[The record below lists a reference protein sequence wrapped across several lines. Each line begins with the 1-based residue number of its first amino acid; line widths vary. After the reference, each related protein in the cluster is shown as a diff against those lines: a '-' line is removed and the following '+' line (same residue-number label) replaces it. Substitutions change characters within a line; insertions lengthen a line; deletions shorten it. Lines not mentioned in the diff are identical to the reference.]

1 MRVVHRRRGDVIA
14 QKATIIAVTNQKGGV
29 GKSTTC
35 ENLGIGLA
43 MEGKKVLLVDADPQ
57 GSLTIVASLLWLVVC
72 TACRFIFAR
81 HADIAIS
88 MGWQQPDELPAT
100 LSTLMQK
107 AMNDQ
112 PIQPGEGILHHAEG
126 VDLIPANIELA
137 GLEVALVNS
146 MNREKMLKQVLDGA
160 KREYD
165 YILLDC
171 TPSLGMLTINALA
184 AADTALIP
192 VQAQYLSA
200 KGLEQLLQTI
210 CKVHRQKINPKL
222 KIEGILLT
230 MTDSRTNYG
239 KQIDTLIRQAYGSKI
254 KVFDQT
260 IPRSV
265 RAAETSAAGKSIF
278 QYDPKSKVAE
288 AYQSL
293 AKEVLVDAEKRL
305 KRSTERSR

>member
-1 MRVVHRRRGDVIA
+1 MTLRMVPGKRGDVIA
-14 QKATIIAVTNQKGGV
+14 KKATIIAVTNQKGGV

-43 MEGKKVLLVDADPQ
+43 MEGKKVLLVDTDPQ
-57 GSLTIVASLLWLVVC
+57 GSLT
-72 TACRFIFAR
+72 
-81 HADIAIS
+81 IS

-146 MNREKMLKQVLDGA
+146 MNREKTLKQVLDGA

-171 TPSLGMLTINALA
+171 MPSLGTLTINALA
-184 AADTALIP
+184 AADTTLIP

-200 KGLEQLLQTI
+200 KGLEQLLQTVG
-210 CKVHRQKINPKL
+210 KVRRQINPKL

-230 MTDSRTNYG
+230 MTDNRTNYG

-278 QYDPKSKVAE
+278 QHDPKGKVAE

-293 AKEVLVDAEKRL
+293 AREVLADAEKRL
-305 KRSTERSR
+305 KRSSERAR

>member
-1 MRVVHRRRGDVIA
+1 MKISK
-14 QKATIIAVTNQKGGV
+14 KATTIAIVNQKGGT
-29 GKSTTC
+29 GKTTTC

-43 MEGKKVLLVDADPQ
+43 MEGKKVLLVDTDPQ

-146 MNREKMLKQVLDGA
+146 MNREKMLKQVLEGA
-160 KREYD
+160 KHDYD
-165 YILLDC
+165 FILLDC

-184 AADTALIP
+184 AADTTLIP

-200 KGLEQLLQTI
+200 KGLEQLLQTVQ
-210 CKVHRQKINPKL
+210 KVRRQINPKL

-239 KQIDTLIRQAYGSKI
+239 QQISNLIRQAYGKHL
-254 KVFDQT
+254 KVFEQT

-278 QYDPKSKVAE
+278 AYDPKGKVAE

-293 AKEVLVDAEKRL
+293 VREVLADAEKQL
-305 KRSTERSR
+305 KRVAERGR